1 MTKTK
6 RPYWITTGLIFI
18 VAVALALI
26 FIPRNTQD
34 KIHVGLLMAENQ
46 AQNQEMQAV
55 NDYLNRHDFLEHQ
68 SLEIGE
74 IGKIKELKDYDVIWY
89 HQVDSADLPAEITS
103 KQVSG
108 LLKQYVE
115 QGGKLLLTMEAMKYL
130 PDLGLENEAPS
141 SARVEAFD
149 HGFGRKR
156 GLHAY
161 RHHPVFQG
169 LNGGSYIFSP
179 KVDTTT
185 RLIGYFGDKV
195 PQNAK
200 VVAVDWAYINLA
212 EDKKLMLEY
221 SPGKGKV
228 MGIGAYTLFSMNNYH
243 REHLEMFMNNVLGYM
258 NGAVKGEK
266 HYWNYEK
273 KVVEPFTAEASKV
286 ETGNGKSW
294 KETQW
299 GLKFEHTATSNF
311 FDVAG
316 ERMVIMGKEKG
327 GIDEIWTHPFMGL
340 RDYQAGY
347 RTGKDDSIHWLS
359 HQTPRIK
366 VTPNAFQREYSVEGG
381 TLKEVIVTDI
391 KDPVGAL
398 HYEYSGDRPLELF
411 VRFHSNLRLMWPYSS
426 KVIGS
431 IRHSWNENLNAFV
444 FTDESNDFVC
454 MVGSDKKPKQ
464 QLHGQYSNLSVKGN
478 KLTGDK
484 SDAFAAG
491 AMAQFALEPDE
502 SMNIVI
508 GATNQGLEKTFSAY
522 RPYIKDTEKIR
533 RNSSQYYQD
542 LLADKLM
549 IESPDPVFNE
559 AYKWALI
566 GTDRFYVH
574 TPGLGKSLVAGYGTS
589 ESGWRGGHKVSG
601 RPGYAWYFG
610 RDGQWSGF
618 AVDGYGDFEKVRN
631 ILETYIKYQ
640 DLNGKIYHELTTSG
654 AVHYDASDATPLF
667 VVLAGHYMRHSGDVS
682 FVEENWEP
690 IKKAMDFCYSTDRN
704 NDHLIENTGVG
715 HGWVEG
721 GHLFGGRST
730 LYLSGC
736 WAAALEEASGM
747 AQALDKKQLSKQYR
761 QESKKVTQI
770 INQQFWDQQRQFF
783 SHSLMPDGSY
793 LRDITI
799 MPAIPLYYRQIEDEK
814 SAPVLERF
822 ATNNFSSDWGVRIIP
837 KDNERFNPRGYHTG
851 SVWPLYTGWT
861 ALAEY
866 KNNRPLQGYMHTMN
880 NLWVYKDWAKG
891 FVEEVLNGQQYLPGG
906 VCAHQCWSETMGLQ
920 PLYEG
925 MLGYTPKAQENTL
938 TLAPAF
944 PVHWDSL
951 RIKNLQM
958 GSHNIQV
965 QMQKTPEGTRYTFTQ
980 SEAGEVEVQ
989 FQPYLAAG
997 SNIQGI
1003 QVNGVEADFQTE
1015 QNAAGVQ
1022 PHLSFALKAK
1032 ATILIRHTRG
1042 IGVIP
1047 IEYKPKPGDTS
1058 NGIRIVSAELNG
1070 KTYHITLQ
1078 GPADQAKKFRLSTG
1092 NYRIKQVRKATIVAS
1107 DKGIT
1112 TLETTF
1118 PQNVEGDYATREVIL
1133 ELKPQQ

>member
-1 MTKTK
+1 MTKQK

-18 VAVALALI
+18 LALAVALI
-26 FIPRNTQD
+26 FIPRKTQD
-34 KIHVGLLMAENQ
+34 KIHVGLLTTANQ
-46 AQNQEMQAV
+46 PEGQELQAV
-55 NDYLNRHDFLEHQ
+55 KDYLNRYDFLEHQ
-68 SLEIGE
+68 SLNIE
-74 IGKIKELKDYDVIWY
+74 KIQQVKELNDFDVVWY
-89 HQVDSADLPAEITS
+89 HQIDSAGLPTEVTS
-103 KQVSG
+103 EQVSV

-115 QGGKLLLTMEAMKYL
+115 QGGNLLLTMEAMKYL
-130 PDLGLENEAPS
+130 PHLGLEKEAPS

-185 RLIGYFGDKV
+185 RLTGYFGEKV

-221 SPGKGKV
+221 TPGQGKV

-243 REHLEMFMNNVLGYM
+243 QEHLEMFMNNVFGYM
-258 NGAVKGEK
+258 TGTVEGEK

-273 KVVEPFTAEASKV
+273 KVVKPFTAEASKV
-286 ETGNGKSW
+286 DIGNSQSW
-294 KETQW
+294 EKPSW
-299 GLKFEHTATSNF
+299 DLRFEHTATDNF

-340 RDYQAGY
+340 RDYEAGY
-347 RTGKDDSIHWLS
+347 RTSKDDSIHWLT
-359 HQTPRIK
+359 HQKPRVT
-366 VTPNAFQREYSVEGG
+366 VTPNAFQREYPVEGG
-381 TLKEVIVTDI
+381 TLKEVIVTGI

-398 HYEYSGDRPLELF
+398 HYEYSGDEPLEFF

-426 KVIGS
+426 RVIGS
-431 IRHSWNENLNAFV
+431 IRHSWNENMNAFI
-444 FTDESNDFVC
+444 FADESNDFVC
-454 MVGSDKKPKQ
+454 MVGSDKKPQQ
-464 QLHGQYSNLSVKGN
+464 QLHGQYTELSVKGAE
-478 KLTGDK
+478 LTGTQT
-484 SDAFAAG
+484 DAFAAG

-502 SMNIVI
+502 SMNIMI
-508 GATNQGLEKTFSAY
+508 GATNQGLEETYAAY
-522 RPYIKDTEKIR
+522 KPYIDDTEKIR
-533 RNSSQYYQD
+533 RNSRRYYQD

-559 AYKWALI
+559 AYKWAVI

-601 RPGYAWYFG
+601 RPGYSWYFG

-618 AVDGYGDFEKVRN
+618 ALDGYGDFEKVRN
-631 ILETYIKYQ
+631 ILEIYIKYQ
-640 DLNGKIYHELTTSG
+640 DLNGKIFHELTTSG

-667 VVLAGHYMRHSGDVS
+667 VVLAGHYMRHSGDVT
-682 FVEENWEP
+682 FIEENWES
-690 IKKAMDFCYSTDRN
+690 IKKAIDFCYSTDRN

-736 WAAALEEASGM
+736 WAAALDEASLI
-747 AQALDKKQLSKQYR
+747 AKALKKRQLSEQYR
-761 QESKKVTQI
+761 QESARVSQI
-770 INQQFWDQQRQFF
+770 INQRFWNEERQFF
-783 SHSLMPDGSY
+783 NHSLMPDGSY

-814 SAPVLERF
+814 TAPVLERF

-837 KDNERFNPRGYHTG
+837 MDNERFNPRGYHTG

-880 NLWVYKDWAKG
+880 NLRVYQHWAKG
-891 FVEEVLNGQQYLPGG
+891 FVEEVLNGEQYLPGG

-925 MLGYTPKAQENTL
+925 MLGYNPNAQENTL
-938 TLAPAF
+938 TLAPAL
-944 PVHWDSL
+944 PVQWDSL

-965 QMQKTPEGTRYTFTQ
+965 QMRKTPEGTRYTFTK
-980 SEAGEVEVQ
+980 SSAGEVEVN
-989 FQPYLAAG
+989 FQPFLAAG
-997 SNIQGI
+997 SNIQEI
-1003 QVNGVEADFQTE
+1003 QVNGVEKDFQTK

-1022 PHLSFALKAK
+1022 PRLSFALKAK

-1042 IGVIP
+1042 IGMVP
-1047 IEYKPKPGDTS
+1047 VQYKPNPGDTS
-1058 NGIRIVSAELNG
+1058 GGMRIISANLKEEA
-1070 KTYHITLQ
+1070 YHITLQ
-1078 GPADQAKKFRLSTG
+1078 GPAGKTKKFRLSTG
-1092 NYRIKQVRKATIVAS
+1092 DYQIGQVRNAKIVAC

-1112 TLETTF
+1112 SLETSF
-1118 PQNVEGDYATREVIL
+1118 PKNAAGNYLTRKVIL
-1133 ELKPQQ
+1133 EIKPQ